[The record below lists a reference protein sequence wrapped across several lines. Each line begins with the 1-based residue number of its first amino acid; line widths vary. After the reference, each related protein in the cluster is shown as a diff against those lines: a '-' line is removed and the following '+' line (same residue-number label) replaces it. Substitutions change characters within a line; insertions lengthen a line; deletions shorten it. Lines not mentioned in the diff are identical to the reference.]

1 MNFEMTGKLSIGKDS
16 DKFHPYTEKT
26 YPSGWVRKQLLFNVT
41 CGDNR
46 HMLSVTAG
54 AFADGH
60 GDIYSFTKGGVDE
73 NGNRVKGESIQIP
86 FKERLISPKIA
97 EVAEFKKFIF
107 DLEKPGRRYKLQNMV
122 DKLHEGNE
130 VTDEELKEVGLESK
144 DEVVTALEKSNK
156 KRHEFISEWD
166 YIDFIKKVIASEK
179 YKDSLFFIRGNG
191 EYQYSDTQQKVY
203 ESYIPNRIYLAAD
216 DAEPSSTATIN
227 IIFNKDS
234 LDDMS
239 VEEKGKYYVNGYMME
254 YDQNRKENIPVPVT
268 ITIPVPSDDADQKA
282 KKRAE
287 AIKHKFIVED
297 DSFKE
302 YGAIVNML
310 NGAQKTEITEDMLT
324 DEQKEDLDLGII
336 TMDDIR
342 SELGGSV
349 YGERIREYQFMK
361 PARGFTKGRQDT
373 AWIEEDMVIKPIE
386 EEIPEEENLFED
398 EIVDTSN
405 VDDDDEL

>member
-73 NGNRVKGESIQIP
+73 NGNKVKGESIQIP
-86 FKERLISPKIA
+86 FKERLTSPKIA
-97 EVAEFKKFIF
+97 EIAEFKKFIF
-107 DLEKPGRRYKLQNMV
+107 DLEKPGRRYKLQNMA

-144 DEVVTALEKSNK
+144 DEVATALEKSNK

-166 YIDFIKKVIASEK
+166 YIDFIKKVIASDK

-191 EYQYSDTQQKVY
+191 EYQYSETQQKVY

-227 IIFNKDS
+227 ILFNKDS

-239 VEEKGKYYVNGYMME
+239 VEEKGKYYVSGYMIE
-254 YDQNRKENIPVPVT
+254 YDQNRKGNIPVPVT
-268 ITIPVPSDDADQKA
+268 ITIPVGKDEATQKW
-282 KKRAE
+282 AE
-287 AIKHKFIVED
+287 RVKHKFIFED
-297 DSFKE
+297 DDESFKE
-302 YGAIVNML
+302 YGAVVNML
-310 NGAQKTEITEDMLT
+310 NGAQRIEIDEEMLT
-324 DEQKEDLDLGII
+324 GLLH
-336 TMDDIR
+336 
-342 SELGGSV
+342 
-349 YGERIREYQFMK
+349 
-361 PARGFTKGRQDT
+361 
-373 AWIEEDMVIKPIE
+373 
-386 EEIPEEENLFED
+386 
-398 EIVDTSN
+398 
-405 VDDDDEL
+405 